1 MENFLKDMKQI
12 IIKGELSTYY
22 ISKDAKIY
30 NTKTSRWIKGRMAPN
45 GYWDFILNHG
55 GKQHSFR
62 AHRLVAEYFIPNP
75 ENKKQV
81 NHIDGNKLNN
91 KVENLEWVTTSENQI
106 HAINNNLLSSQRKR
120 EYYKEDLENEFW
132 KEIPNSTYLI
142 SSKGRVR
149 NNKNVI
155 LKPKIDTGYERYLLT
170 LIDGTKKTYLGHR
183 LVYLIFNNKSLDDNI
198 LINHIDGNKMN
209 NDLLNL
215 EEMTQSENMLH
226 SYYKSKTNSNT
237 KPVIQYDLNMNF
249 IAEYPS
255 SHEAARQTNSSQSLI
270 SAACKRQGTSNGF
283 NWRYK

>member
-91 KVENLEWVTTSENQI
+91 NLNNLEWITNEDNMK
-106 HAINNNLLSSQRKR
+106 HAVKNNLIAHQIGESNPCNKLSEQTV
-120 EYYKEDLENEFW
+120 LE
-132 KEIPNSTYLI
+132 I
-142 SSKGRVR
+142 
-149 NNKNVI
+149 
-155 LKPKIDTGYERYLLT
+155 ID
-170 LIDGTKKTYLGHR
+170 H
-183 LVYLIFNNKSLDDNI
+183 
-198 LINHIDGNKMN
+198 
-209 NDLLNL
+209 LLNKDMSVSDMA
-215 EEMTQSENMLH
+215 EIYNCS
-226 SYYKSKTNSNT
+226 KSTIYAIKG
-237 KPVIQYDLNMNF
+237 
-249 IAEYPS
+249 
-255 SHEAARQTNSSQSLI
+255 
-270 SAACKRQGTSNGF
+270 KR
-283 NWRYK
+283 NWRYLTKDINF